1 MNYLVPN
8 QKPTMWVGHS
18 CPTPLTLALPLWV
31 GPNSASTSKA
41 SDRNVRPTHNPPTR
55 SELGTNG
62 MFIRHRQFLP
72 DKCKIERPWTKPALS
87 EVEGNVRGTPAEL
100 HTSCQTSQAKPRHS
114 STYIPSAYLLLECT
128 TIVGCCPIIRNSTRL
143 SLSLSAKTIE
153 SLLPPK
159 LVTRFSNAA

>member
-55 SELGTNG
+55 SELGTIG

-100 HTSCQTSQAKPRHS
+100 HTSCQTSQAKPCHS

-128 TIVGCCPIIRNSTRL
+128 TIAPLSEIRQG
-143 SLSLSAKTIE
+143 SLCHFLQKQSRAFCRRS
-153 SLLPPK
+153 S
-159 LVTRFSNAA
+159 